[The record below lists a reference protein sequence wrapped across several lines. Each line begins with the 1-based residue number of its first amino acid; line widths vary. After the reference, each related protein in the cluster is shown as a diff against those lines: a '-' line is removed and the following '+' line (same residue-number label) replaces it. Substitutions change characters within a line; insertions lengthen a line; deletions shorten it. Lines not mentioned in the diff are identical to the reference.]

1 LFRRILNSALT
12 KTIFFGN
19 HFYGLCAVALS
30 VEASLQQRFPLADL
44 LFYLLLYLAVVLY
57 YNQAYLVTESVVD
70 DTNIRSSWYSAN
82 SKLLKAVQYSLLI
95 GFAACGSFLLV
106 RHWQALTAMKA
117 YEWVLVFIFPL
128 VSALYYGI
136 GYSGWRLVLRNVGWL
151 KPFIIGFSWAGMVTV
166 YPILY
171 YCIANGSHYDF
182 TLIGL
187 FLFIKNFMF
196 VAVLCI
202 MFDIKDYAM
211 DYNLQLKTFVVKLG
225 LRKTIYIVIF
235 PLCVAGLASFVAYA
249 VFNHFHPVKIF
260 LNVLPF
266 IAILA
271 VAYSLHSRR
280 SIFYYLVIIDG
291 LMLFKAFCG
300 SMGMVFF

>member
-1 LFRRILNSALT
+1 MWYARNHKLMFRSQLFFMAL
-12 KTIFFGN
+12 
-19 HFYGLCAVALS
+19 LS
-30 VEASLQQRFPLADL
+30 V
-44 LFYLLLYLAVVLY
+44 
-57 YNQAYLVTESVVD
+57 
-70 DTNIRSSWYSAN
+70 
-82 SKLLKAVQYSLLI
+82 
-95 GFAACGSFLLV
+95 
-106 RHWQALTAMKA
+106 AM
-117 YEWVLVFIFPL
+117 LVFAIKRWENLLHMNFLEWFSILIFPV
-128 VSALYYGI
+128 VSTLYYGVHFK
-136 GYSGWRLVLRNVGWL
+136 GLEKYNLRNVGWL

-166 YPILY
+166 YPVLF
-171 YCIANGSHYDF
+171 YCVSDGSHYDP

-196 VAVLCI
+196 IAVLCI

-225 LRKTIYIVIF
+225 LRKTIYFVII
-235 PLCVAGLASFVAYA
+235 PLCVAGLVSFVAYA
-249 VFNHFHPVKIF
+249 LFNHFHPMKIF

-291 LMLFKAFCG
+291 LMLFKAACG
-300 SMGMVFF
+300 SIGMIYF